1 MRVMVTG
8 HYGYIGSILV
18 PMLIEAGHDVVGL
31 DSNLFERSLYGG
43 WRWPEIRTIHKD
55 IRDVTEA
62 DLEGCDAVLHLA
74 GMCNDPLGDL
84 MPELTMAINHEATV
98 NLARAARAVGV
109 RRFVFSSSCSVYGA
123 ADEARSEERRV
134 GKECVSPCR
143 SRWSR

>member
-43 WRWPEIRTIHKD
+43 WRWPEIRTIHTD

-62 DLEGCDAVLHLA
+62 DLAGCEAVLHLA
-74 GMCNDPLGDL
+74 GMCHDPLGAL
-84 MPELTMAINHEATV
+84 MTAQATKS
-98 NLARAARAVGV
+98 GV
-109 RRFVFSSSCSVYGA
+109 QGKSVSVRGDRGGRRII
-123 ADEARSEERRV
+123 
-134 GKECVSPCR
+134 KTKN
-143 SRWSR
+143 

>member
-84 MPELTMAINHEATV
+84 MPELTMAI
-98 NLARAARAVGV
+98 
-109 RRFVFSSSCSVYGA
+109 
-123 ADEARSEERRV
+123 RSEEHTSELQSLMRISYAV
-134 GKECVSPCR
+134 FCLKKKNSNKE
-143 SRWSR
+143 